1 MNKKTCQD
9 KALYFLLGA
18 LFFTPI
24 SAYAAIPLVLISL
37 MLFTFSKPELRL
49 NFLDKLQFI
58 LLGTMFLSSIFAVH
72 KRHSFY
78 ASCALVSYIL
88 VYFLAKEL
96 INKKEHIEKFI
107 KTLAA
112 LVILVS
118 AIGIIQYITDY
129 SLVYKGIPIVAR
141 DPDNIR
147 IASICYNALI
157 LSSFLLFGLPIL
169 ISFSIEEKSN
179 KFLLVSAILGTI
191 AFFLTYSR
199 GPIVA
204 FIFSLSIL
212 LFIKKKRFIAFTLP
226 FIIVVIVFLTPYFRA
241 RFFHAFQEGAN
252 MSRIRGLK
260 VGIEMWKK
268 NSIFTGVG
276 IHNFYLLFE
285 KYCPPGHR
293 RGARYV
299 HNMYINFLVEA
310 GILGL
315 AALLFVFGTAIK
327 SSRDIYF
334 RLNKNLKNNEYEK
347 WVSEGLFASLIGI
360 TIHNLVDNTIYVVGL
375 GMLFW
380 IGMGI
385 VSGIYSKTKTQIN
398 H

>member
-1 MNKKTCQD
+1 MNKKIYQN

-24 SAYAAIPLVLISL
+24 SAYVAIPLLLISL

-49 NFLDKLQFI
+49 NLLDKSQII
-58 LLGTMFLSSIFAVH
+58 LMGTMFLSSIFAVH

-78 ASCALVSYIL
+78 AASAFLSYIL
-88 VYFLAKEL
+88 AYFLAREL
-96 INKKEHIEKFI
+96 INEKKRLEKFV

-118 AIGIIQYITDY
+118 TIGIIQDITNY
-129 SLVYKGIPIVAR
+129 SLVYKGIPIVA
-141 DPDNIR
+141 PTSGR
-147 IASICYNALI
+147 IASICYTALI
-157 LSSFLLFGLPIL
+157 LASFLLFSLPIL

-179 KFLLVSAILGTI
+179 KFLWVSTILGTI

-212 LFIKKKRFIAFTLP
+212 LFIKKKRLIAFTLP
-226 FIIVVIVFLTPYFRA
+226 FIITATVFLTPYFRL

-252 MSRIRGLK
+252 MSRIIGLRT
-260 VGIEMWKK
+260 GIEMWKK

-285 KYCPPGHR
+285 KYCPPGHT
-293 RGARYV
+293 RGPHYV

-310 GILGL
+310 GIFGL
-315 AALLFVFGTAIK
+315 AALLMVFGTAIK
-327 SSRDIYF
+327 WSRDIYF
-334 RLNKNLKNNEYEK
+334 RLSKNLKNNKYEK

-375 GMLFW
+375 GILFW

-385 VSGIYSKTKTQIN
+385 VSGIYSKTKT
-398 H
+398 

>member
-1 MNKKTCQD
+1 MDKKTYKD
-9 KALYFLLGA
+9 KAFYLLLGA

-37 MLFTFSKPELRL
+37 LLLTLSKPDLRL
-49 NFLDKLQFI
+49 NMLDKLQ
-58 LLGTMFLSSIFAVH
+58 LVLMGTMLLSSIFAVY

-78 ASCALVSYIL
+78 AGCAFLSYIL
-88 VYFLAKEL
+88 AYFLAKEL
-96 INKKEHIEKFI
+96 INEKQRLEKFV

-112 LVILVS
+112 LVTLVS
-118 AIGIIQYITDY
+118 TIGIIQSITDY
-129 SLVYKGIPIVAR
+129 SLVYKGIPIVAL
-141 DPDNIR
+141 DPDKIR

-157 LSSFLLFGLPIL
+157 LSSFLLFSLPIL
-169 ISFSIEEKSN
+169 ISFSIGKKSN
-179 KFLLVSAILGTI
+179 KFFWVSVILGTI

-204 FIFSLSIL
+204 FIFSVSIL
-212 LFIKKKRFIAFTLP
+212 LFFKKKKLIALTLP
-226 FIIVVIVFLTPYFRA
+226 FIIIAIIFLTPYFKT
-241 RFFHAFQEGAN
+241 RFLYAFQEGAN
-252 MSRIRGLK
+252 KSRIMGVK
-260 VGIEMWKK
+260 TGIEMWKK

-285 KYCPPGHR
+285 KYCPPGHS
-293 RGARYV
+293 RGPHYV

-315 AALLFVFGTAIK
+315 AALVSVFGTAIK
-327 SSRDIYF
+327 WSWDIYY
-334 RLNKNLKNNEYEK
+334 RLSKNLKDNQYEK
-347 WVSEGLFASLIGI
+347 WVSEGLLASFIGI

-375 GMLFW
+375 GILFW

-385 VSGIYSKTKTQIN
+385 VSGIYSKTKT
-398 H
+398 

>member
-1 MNKKTCQD
+1 MDKKKYQD
-9 KALYFLLGA
+9 KALYLLLGA

-24 SAYAAIPLVLISL
+24 SAYVAIPLILISL
-37 MLFTFSKPELRL
+37 ILFTFSKPELKL
-49 NFLDKLQFI
+49 NLLDKLQII
-58 LLGTMFLSSIFAVH
+58 LMGTMLLSSIFAVH

-78 ASCALVSYIL
+78 AGSAFLSYIL
-88 VYFLAKEL
+88 AYFLAKEL
-96 INKKEHIEKFI
+96 INEKKHLEKFI
-107 KTLAA
+107 KTLAV
-112 LVILVS
+112 LVTLVS
-118 AIGIIQYITDY
+118 TIGIIQYITDY

-157 LSSFLLFGLPIL
+157 LSSFLLFSLPIL

-179 KFLLVSAILGTI
+179 KFLWVSVILGTI

-212 LFIKKKRFIAFTLP
+212 LFTKKKRLIAFTLP
-226 FIIVVIVFLTPYFRA
+226 FIITAIVFLAPYFRT
-241 RFFHAFQEGAN
+241 RLLDTFQEGAN

-285 KYCPPGHR
+285 NYCPQGHS
-293 RGARYV
+293 RGPRYV

-310 GILGL
+310 GIFGL
-315 AALLFVFGTAIK
+315 AALVSVFGTAIK
-327 SSRDIYF
+327 WSRDICY
-334 RLNKNLKNNEYEK
+334 RLTKNLKNNKHEK

-385 VSGIYSKTKTQIN
+385 VSGIYSKTET
-398 H
+398 